1 MTQTVPPLPPA
12 RRNPVAS
19 FFIGLWDVMN
29 FTRRLIL
36 NLLFFGLLFLI
47 LVGLIVAAGMGAK
60 SGTSLQDRT
69 TLVIAPEGRLVEQF
83 TADPVSRAFAKA
95 MGDNNAE
102 EIQLRDLIRVIDAA
116 REDKKIE
123 RVVLELDKLQPSGF
137 ASLREVAASLQA
149 LRASGKQIVAYS
161 ESMGQAQYL
170 LAAQAD
176 EVYLDPM
183 GAVLL
188 EGLGRYRQ
196 YFRAGLQDKLGVDV
210 HLFKVGEYKSAAEPY
225 VLDAASADAKE
236 ADLYWMTDVWQRYL
250 DDVAKARGLD
260 AAQLAA
266 GIDTLPEGV
275 AAAGGDLARFALQQK
290 LVTALKTREEFEDL
304 MVERGVADS
313 DADGGFRSI
322 NLDAYQTVVD
332 ARRSPVDS
340 RPQVAVV
347 VASGEISGGDLP
359 AGRIGGES
367 TSALLRE
374 ARDDSDVKAVVLRV
388 NSPGGEVFASEQIR
402 REVVALQ
409 AAGKPVVVSMGDLA
423 ASGGYWISMN
433 ADRIYA
439 DPSTITGSIGI
450 FGMVPNVTRA
460 LDKIGVHTDGVGTT
474 RFAGAFDMTKPLDPA
489 VGQVI
494 QSVINKGYADFT
506 GRVAEARN
514 KPVEAV
520 DEVARG
526 RVWSGA
532 QAKERGLVDAFGGQ
546 RDAVADAA
554 ARAKL
559 GGADKYRVRYI
570 DKAATPFAQFVS
582 GFAGSRA
589 GGWML
594 SESGMAR
601 MILARTMPEVDT
613 QLRFVENAAREQG
626 KGAPVKSL
634 AYCFCGF

>member
-1 MTQTVPPLPPA
+1 MNQNVPPLPPA
-12 RRNPVAS
+12 RRNPVAA
-19 FFIGLWDVMN
+19 FFVGLWDVMN

-36 NLLFFGLLFLI
+36 NLLFFGLLFFI
-47 LVGLIVAAGMGAK
+47 LVALVVAAGMGAGSSK
-60 SGTSLQDRT
+60 ALQDRT

-83 TADPVSRAFAKA
+83 SADPVSRAFARA
-95 MGDNNAE
+95 MGDSRAE

-116 REDKKIE
+116 RDDRRIE

-149 LRASGKQIVAYS
+149 LRASGKQLVAFS
-161 ESMGQAQYL
+161 ESMGQSQYL

-196 YFRAGLQDKLGVDV
+196 YFRTGLQDKLGVDV

-225 VLDAASADAKE
+225 VLDAASPQAKE
-236 ADLYWMTDVWQRYL
+236 ADLYWMNDVWQRYL
-250 DDVAKARGLD
+250 GDIARARRLD
-260 AAQLAA
+260 PAQLAA

-290 LVTALKTREEFEDL
+290 LVTALKTREEFDTL
-304 MVERGVADS
+304 MIERGVADA
-313 DADGGFRSI
+313 DADGGFRSVA
-322 NLDAYQTVVD
+322 LAPYMAMLD
-332 ARRSPVDS
+332 ARRNPVDT

-347 VASGEISGGDLP
+347 VAAGEISGGDLP

-374 ARDDSDVKAVVLRV
+374 ARDDDNVKAVVLRV
-388 NSPGGEVFASEQIR
+388 DSPGGEVFASEQIR

-439 DPSTITGSIGI
+439 DASTITGSIGI
-450 FGMVPNVTRA
+450 FGMVPNVARA
-460 LDKIGVHTDGVGTT
+460 LDRIGVHTDGVGTT
-474 RFAGAFDMTKPLDPA
+474 RFAGAFDMTRPLDPA
-489 VGQVI
+489 VGRVI
-494 QSVINKGYADFT
+494 QSVIDKGYADFT
-506 GRVAEARN
+506 GRVAEARS

-520 DEVARG
+520 DAVARG

-532 QAKERGLVDAFGGQ
+532 QAKERGLVDAFGGLK
-546 RDAVADAA
+546 DAVADAA
-554 ARAKL
+554 GRARL
-559 GGADKYRVRYI
+559 GAADAYRVRYI
-570 DKAATPFAQFVS
+570 EKAASPFAQFLG

-594 SESGMAR
+594 AESGVAR
-601 MILARTMPEVDT
+601 LLLAHTMPEVDT

-626 KGAPVKSL
+626 RGTPVKAL

>member
-1 MTQTVPPLPPA
+1 MNQNVPPLPPA
-12 RRNPVAS
+12 RRNPVAA
-19 FFIGLWDVMN
+19 FFVGLWDVMN

-36 NLLFFGLLFLI
+36 NLLFFGLLFFI
-47 LVGLIVAAGMGAK
+47 LVALVVAAGMGAGSSK
-60 SGTSLQDRT
+60 VLQDRT

-83 TADPVSRAFAKA
+83 SADPVSRAFARA
-95 MGDNNAE
+95 MGDSRAE

-116 REDKKIE
+116 REDRRIE

-149 LRASGKQIVAYS
+149 LRASGKQLVAFS
-161 ESMGQAQYL
+161 ESMGQSQYL

-196 YFRAGLQDKLGVDV
+196 YFRTGLQDKLGVDV

-225 VLDAASADAKE
+225 VLDAASPQAKE
-236 ADLYWMTDVWQRYL
+236 ADLYWMNDVWQRYL
-250 DDVAKARGLD
+250 GDIARARRLD
-260 AAQLAA
+260 PAQLAA

-290 LVTALKTREEFEDL
+290 LVTALKTREEFDTL
-304 MVERGVADS
+304 MIERGVADA
-313 DADGGFRSI
+313 DADGGFRSVA
-322 NLDAYQTVVD
+322 LAPYMAMLD
-332 ARRSPVDS
+332 ARRNPVDT

-347 VASGEISGGDLP
+347 VAAGEISGGDLP

-374 ARDDSDVKAVVLRV
+374 ARDDDNVKAVVLRV
-388 NSPGGEVFASEQIR
+388 DSPGGEVFASEQIR

-439 DPSTITGSIGI
+439 DASTITGSIGI
-450 FGMVPNVTRA
+450 FGMVPNVARA
-460 LDKIGVHTDGVGTT
+460 LDRIGVHTDGVGTT
-474 RFAGAFDMTKPLDPA
+474 RFAGAFDMTRPLDPA
-489 VGQVI
+489 VGRVI
-494 QSVINKGYADFT
+494 QSVIDKGYADFT
-506 GRVAEARN
+506 GRVAEARS

-520 DEVARG
+520 DAVARG

-532 QAKERGLVDAFGGQ
+532 QAKERGLVDAFGGLK
-546 RDAVADAA
+546 DAVADAA
-554 ARAKL
+554 GRARL
-559 GGADKYRVRYI
+559 GAADAYRVRYI
-570 DKAATPFAQFVS
+570 EKAASPFAQFLG

-594 SESGMAR
+594 AESGVAR
-601 MILARTMPEVDT
+601 LLLARTMPEVDT

-626 KGAPVKSL
+626 RGTPVKAL